1 MDEDLRLYNTKRQLF
16 EYDIREQVGLI
27 DAWNRAKE
35 KYPENDVK
43 ALAEILERTPNKMD
57 RIITFIMHYVGDE
70 NLNG

>member
-27 DAWNRAKE
+27 DAWNRVKE